1 MAELAQ
7 ENGGNG
13 GARIESRRRS
23 LLELAPLE
31 LDCMN
36 TLWPIGEGT
45 VREIR
50 DLLAP
55 RTPRAYTTI
64 MTIMDRLARKGI
76 VERRKAGRAYVYRP
90 SLSANEARDHALGKV
105 VESFFG
111 GSREDAVA
119 FLSGAAYTIAPRD
132 DAGAS
137 NAQASET
144 DSVASFT
151 ATLSSPPLN
160 AVPSKA
166 ILATPTP
173 SSSPVAMAA
182 EASRATKARAATA
195 AASASASVFSV
206 SAAPPASASV
216 NDADVGQ
223 TALVETDAAGVVA
236 AHADAVAALQTEERS
251 GESSRMDDTLL

>member
-1 MAELAQ
+1 MSAPQTFGEKKA
-7 ENGGNG
+7 GNG
-13 GARIESRRRS
+13 ATESRRRS

-76 VERRKAGRAYVYRP
+76 VERRKAGRAYIYTP

-119 FLSGAAYTIAPRD
+119 FLSGGASSIALR

-137 NAQASET
+137 NAQPSGPDSSASL
-144 DSVASFT
+144 AST
-151 ATLSSPPLN
+151 PAGAALATSSPS
-160 AVPSKA
+160 A
-166 ILATPTP
+166 
-173 SSSPVAMAA
+173 SPVAM
-182 EASRATKARAATA
+182 
-195 AASASASVFSV
+195 
-206 SAAPPASASV
+206 
-216 NDADVGQ
+216 
-223 TALVETDAAGVVA
+223 
-236 AHADAVAALQTEERS
+236 
-251 GESSRMDDTLL
+251 